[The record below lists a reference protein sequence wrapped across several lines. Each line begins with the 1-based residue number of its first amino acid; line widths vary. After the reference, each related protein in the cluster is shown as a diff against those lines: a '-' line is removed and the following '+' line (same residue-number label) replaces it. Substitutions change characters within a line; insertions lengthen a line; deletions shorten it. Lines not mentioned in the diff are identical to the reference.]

1 MDEMEKNE
9 LEKNEELEPK
19 EAVETKEEPTQD
31 EASVTDAPAAEEAVE
46 TAEEPVTA
54 EASVEETAE
63 EPEIEETEELKQE
76 EAKQEEQPA
85 EAPAAQKAEKGG
97 VLGIVIGLIALIAI
111 VAYAWMNPMGKAVD
125 TGILYTKD
133 DNLYY
138 YDLKNEPYQVQE
150 GLSNGGTYHYFYTAW
165 GASVTEDG
173 SYLYFSDDVDEN
185 GAFVL
190 YRRDAK
196 NADAKAAQIDT
207 DVYDYMASKDGK
219 VVAYLKKSGETYAL
233 CVYDGKQVQ
242 TVKTGINLE
251 NDVYALSGDGKYL
264 AFTDTTGLLN
274 AVAVGKNME
283 DNILPLT
290 DSAETYALAEES
302 GILYYVAAGKDGYNI
317 FSYDFK
323 GEPKTA
329 VENVSSME
337 MMPNGRD
344 VLYCKKSE
352 EKVLYKDIIVDDMAE
367 QDAKLKKG
375 DEGYEQKVQRDEI
388 RKAMKN
394 GEGFEPLLQKIR
406 GNVRRYPDGWGE
418 AAPLTGLLYCADCG
432 GKMYVHRTNNGKRI
446 SQYTCSQYTKVPCG
460 TLCKTQHR
468 INEDVVLSLVSE
480 MLKAIAEYAKHDRA
494 EFVRVVQEAQSSQQT
509 AEVRKQRTRLA
520 TAKQRVSELE
530 VLLCKIYEDNILGK
544 LSDSRY
550 ATLDAQY
557 EKEQSELTAEI
568 SVLEKAVK
576 SYEKHEKDADRF
588 IALIDKYENFDKL
601 TIAMLNEF
609 IEKILVHER
618 DRKGS
623 IQTTQEVEIYFNFV
637 GRFVPPA
644 FGEVELTPEELEEIR
659 KREERK
665 DRLHQNYLKRKAS
678 GAQKRYEDKIKER
691 KKAEIEAKKA
701 AIRAED
707 IAKGVFVPVSSLP
720 QREPMKGVQSA

>member
-19 EAVETKEEPTQD
+19 EAVETKEDPTQD

-63 EPEIEETEELKQE
+63 EPEIEETEEPKQE

-233 CVYDGKQVQ
+233 CVYDGKEAQ

-251 NDVYALSGDGKYL
+251 NDVYALSGNGKYL

-394 GEGFEPLLQKIR
+394 GEGFEPLLQECY
-406 GNVRRYPDGWGE
+406 V
-418 AAPLTGLLYCADCG
+418 LTG
-432 GKMYVHRTNNGKRI
+432 GKSVRVAG
-446 SQYTCSQYTKVPCG
+446 
-460 TLCKTQHR
+460 
-468 INEDVVLSLVSE
+468 DVVAAVGVDSKQTYVAGYKTKEFTPMHLSVMDGGLDMV
-480 MLKAIAEYAKHDRA
+480 EYIYYMSLNYGGMEVFLADTTGK
-494 EFVRVVQEAQSSQQT
+494 VNLLSGSQPQ
-509 AEVRKQRTRLA
+509 LDG
-520 TAKQRVSELE
+520 L
-530 VLLCKIYEDNILGK
+530 K
-544 LSDSRY
+544 LS
-550 ATLDAQY
+550 
-557 EKEQSELTAEI
+557 
-568 SVLEKAVK
+568 
-576 SYEKHEKDADRF
+576 
-588 IALIDKYENFDKL
+588 
-601 TIAMLNEF
+601 
-609 IEKILVHER
+609 
-618 DRKGS
+618 
-623 IQTTQEVEIYFNFV
+623 
-637 GRFVPPA
+637 
-644 FGEVELTPEELEEIR
+644 
-659 KREERK
+659 
-665 DRLHQNYLKRKAS
+665 
-678 GAQKRYEDKIKER
+678 EDG
-691 KKAEIEAKKA
+691 KKA
-701 AIRAED
+701 AYLDTDANTGDTILVEIELGKEKAETVATNVQSFGYIGNTLIYYFDYTEGVGTLGAAGSKTTIANASGVQFTEDAVYYVADADAATGNGELRAWDGKTEAT
-707 IAKGVFVPVSSLP
+707 IAKDVFAFQYKDNGKLVYIGKYDVNAGVGDLYYYNGKEARKLDTGITAIFIY
-720 QREPMKGVQSA
+720 